1 MSTFEQIEVA
11 VADKRV
17 SYKDLVEAIYAD
29 KANTDRMAEIFD
41 RIVLSEADPKV
52 LRKKYRNE
60 QVKKHGDDKAA
71 IKEAMT
77 AYDKKHKTKRVPPPP
92 RVWTEEDKV
101 RTKAKNA
108 FVKNKERE
116 EGDNVTLA
124 ELKLL
129 RKKWRK
135 EFDEEPPV
143 PEPVVEA
150 PKGLIKEF
158 DEEPE
163 PVVEAPKDLIK
174 EFDEELLVPESVVE
188 APKGLTKELD
198 EEPEDEEPEDEESED
213 EESEDEE
220 PPVPEPVVE
229 AKKGLTKADKVLY
242 KELQSKKCSH
252 TEEERK
258 QYKALKA
265 KAKA

>member
-1 MSTFEQIEVA
+1 MRKAGEPIRYKRIRTLTIMSTFEQIEVA

-41 RIVLSEADPKV
+41 RIALSEADPKV
-52 LRKKYRNE
+52 LRKKYRDE
-60 QVKKHGDDKAA
+60 QVKQHGDDKAA

-101 RTKAKNA
+101 RTKERNA
-108 FVKNKERE
+108 FVKKKERE
-116 EGDNVTLA
+116 EGEDVTIS

-135 EFDEEPPV
+135 EFNEKPPV

-150 PKGLIKEF
+150 PNGLTKEF

-163 PVVEAPKDLIK
+163 YEEHED
-174 EFDEELLVPESVVE
+174 DEPEY
-188 APKGLTKELD
+188 
-198 EEPEDEEPEDEESED
+198 EEP
-213 EESEDEE
+213 EDEE

-242 KELQSKKCSH
+242 KALQSKKDAH
-252 TEEERK
+252 TKEERK

>member
-1 MSTFEQIEVA
+1 MTTFEQIEVA

-60 QVKKHGDDKAA
+60 QVKQHGDDKAA

-77 AYDKKHKTKRVPPPP
+77 TYDKKHKTKRVPPPP

-116 EGDNVTLA
+116 KGDDVTLA

-135 EFDEEPPV
+135 EFDEKLPV

-163 PVVEAPKDLIK
+163 
-174 EFDEELLVPESVVE
+174 DEEPED
-188 APKGLTKELD
+188 D
-198 EEPEDEEPEDEESED
+198 EPEDDEPEDEEPEDDEPED
-213 EESEDEE
+213 DEPEDEE

-242 KELQSKKCSH
+242 KALQSKKGTH

>member
-41 RIVLSEADPKV
+41 RIVLSETDPKV

-116 EGDNVTLA
+116 QGNNVTMA

-135 EFDEEPPV
+135 EFLEQPKDEEPEDEELEDEEPPVPESVVEAPKGLTKEFDEEPEDEEPEDEEPEDEELEDEEPEDEELEDEEPPV

-150 PKGLIKEF
+150 PKR
-158 DEEPE
+158 
-163 PVVEAPKDLIK
+163 
-174 EFDEELLVPESVVE
+174 
-188 APKGLTKELD
+188 
-198 EEPEDEEPEDEESED
+198 
-213 EESEDEE
+213 
-220 PPVPEPVVE
+220 
-229 AKKGLTKADKVLY
+229 LTKADKVLY
-242 KELQSKKCSH
+242 KALQSKKGTN

>member
-41 RIVLSEADPKV
+41 RIVLSETDPKV

-108 FVKNKERE
+108 YVKNKERE
-116 EGDNVTLA
+116 QGNNVTMA

-135 EFDEEPPV
+135 EFLEQPKDEEPEDEELEDEEPP
-143 PEPVVEA
+143 
-150 PKGLIKEF
+150 
-158 DEEPE
+158 
-163 PVVEAPKDLIK
+163 
-174 EFDEELLVPESVVE
+174 VPESVVE
-188 APKGLTKELD
+188 APKGLTKEFD
-198 EEPEDEEPEDEESED
+198 EEPEDEEPEDEEPED
-213 EESEDEE
+213 EELEDEEPEDDEPEDEEPEDEE

-242 KELQSKKCSH
+242 KALQSKKGTH

>member
-17 SYKDLVEAIYAD
+17 SYKDLVVAIYAD
-29 KANTDRMAEIFD
+29 KANTDLMAEIFG
-41 RIVLSEADPKV
+41 RIALSEADPKV

-60 QVKKHGDDKAA
+60 QVKKHVDDKAA

-116 EGDNVTLA
+116 EGDGVTLA

-135 EFDEEPPV
+135 EFDEKPPV

-150 PKGLIKEF
+150 PKDLTKEF
-158 DEEPE
+158 D
-163 PVVEAPKDLIK
+163 
-174 EFDEELLVPESVVE
+174 
-188 APKGLTKELD
+188 
-198 EEPEDEEPEDEESED
+198 
-213 EESEDEE
+213 
-220 PPVPEPVVE
+220 
-229 AKKGLTKADKVLY
+229 
-242 KELQSKKCSH
+242 
-252 TEEERK
+252 
-258 QYKALKA
+258 
-265 KAKA
+265 

>member
-1 MSTFEQIEVA
+1 MSTIEQIYVA
-11 VADKRV
+11 VADKRI

-41 RIVLSEADPKV
+41 RIVLSETDPKV

-60 QVKKHGDDKAA
+60 QVKQYGDDKAS

-101 RTKAKNA
+101 RAKAKNA

-116 EGDNVTLA
+116 EGEDVTIA
-124 ELKLL
+124 EMKLL

-135 EFDEEPPV
+135 EFDEKAQKDLTKES
-143 PEPVVEA
+143 VVEA
-150 PKGLIKEF
+150 LSLRIF

-163 PVVEAPKDLIK
+163 D
-174 EFDEELLVPESVVE
+174 D
-188 APKGLTKELD
+188 
-198 EEPEDEEPEDEESED
+198 
-213 EESEDEE
+213 ESEDEE
-220 PPVPEPVVE
+220 PPVVESEDEEPPVVE
-229 AKKGLTKADKVLY
+229 SKDEEPPVVEVKKGLTKADKVLY
-242 KELQSKKCSH
+242 TALQSKKGNH

>member
-41 RIVLSEADPKV
+41 RIALSEADPKV

-60 QVKKHGDDKAA
+60 QVKQHGDDKAA

-77 AYDKKHKTKRVPPPP
+77 AYDQKHKTKRVPPPP

-116 EGDNVTLA
+116 EGDDVTLA

-135 EFDEEPPV
+135 EFNEKHPVPEPVVEAPKDLEFDEKPPV

-150 PKGLIKEF
+150 PNGLTKEF

-163 PVVEAPKDLIK
+163 Y
-174 EFDEELLVPESVVE
+174 EEPE
-188 APKGLTKELD
+188 D
-198 EEPEDEEPEDEESED
+198 DEPEDEEPEDEEPED

-242 KELQSKKCSH
+242 KALQSKKGTH

>member
-1 MSTFEQIEVA
+1 
-11 VADKRV
+11 
-17 SYKDLVEAIYAD
+17 
-29 KANTDRMAEIFD
+29 
-41 RIVLSEADPKV
+41 VLSETDPKV

-60 QVKKHGDDKAA
+60 QVKQYGDDKAS

-101 RTKAKNA
+101 RAKAKNA

-116 EGDNVTLA
+116 EGEDVTIA
-124 ELKLL
+124 EMKLL

-135 EFDEEPPV
+135 EFDEKAQKGLTKES
-143 PEPVVEA
+143 VVEA
-150 PKGLIKEF
+150 LSLRIF

-163 PVVEAPKDLIK
+163 D
-174 EFDEELLVPESVVE
+174 DES
-188 APKGLTKELD
+188 
-198 EEPEDEEPEDEESED
+198 EDEEPPVV
-213 EESEDEE
+213 ESEDEE

-242 KELQSKKCSH
+242 TALQSKKGNH